1 MRVILAALLTLSLVA
16 CQDAAPAGTTDASA
30 GDVALKSIHSTRLY
44 VFDTITFTRE
54 KPLGVAPG
62 FDLDGRVSDEKD
74 KLSCGK
80 VDFVSPEGVKGID
93 NQFARLVPLIEASG
107 LGAFEGLLQTT
118 IKDGGLLLMLQV
130 QGIDDIHKDPE
141 VHLSIRAGQGT
152 PLLGT
157 DGLLLSGQTFH
168 RSGKSPETDAGAAQI
183 DSDILTA
190 GPFDVQLPVVVFGK
204 NYVLELRKARIR
216 ARITPDGGLSDGI
229 LGGGITLTSIA
240 AIAEQAAQDQPSLL
254 DMIHGVIGDNGDLAV
269 AADGTC
275 GQISAALKFSAV
287 SAFLFE
293 DVTATATK

>member
-1 MRVILAALLTLSLVA
+1 MRVILAALFAIALLG
-16 CQDAAPAGTTDASA
+16 CQDAAPSSSADASTA
-30 GDVALKSIHSTRLY
+30 DAVLKPLHSTRLY
-44 VFDTITFTRE
+44 VFDSITFARE
-54 KPLGVAPG
+54 KPVGVAPG
-62 FDLDGRVSDEKD
+62 FDLDGRISDEKD

-130 QGIDDIHKDPE
+130 QGIDDIHNDSE
-141 VHLSIRAGQGT
+141 VHVSIRAGQGT

-168 RSGKSPETDAGAAQI
+168 RSTKSPETDAGSAQI
-183 DSDILTA
+183 EKDILSA

-204 NYVLELRKARIR
+204 NYILELRKARIR
-216 ARITPDGGLSDGI
+216 AKITPDGGLSEGI
-229 LGGGITLTSIA
+229 LGGGITLTSID
-240 AIAEQAAQDQPSLL
+240 AIAETAAQDQPSLM

-269 AADGTC
+269 AADGVC
-275 GQISAALKFSAV
+275 SQISAALKFSAV